1 MELHLLSGDKEAAVK
16 KMADNTELK
25 YYMAAASPEDK
36 MNYIKKLQEQGKKVV
51 MCGDGIND
59 AGAMAQ
65 ADLSIAMGSGSEVA
79 METGDIVL
87 LKSSIHSLYQSLMLT
102 RKAYSIVKENL
113 FWAFAY
119 NVVMIPLAAGIF
131 FLITVKTFPPMYS
144 SAAMGLSS
152 ISVVLN
158 SMRLRYL
165 RLK

>member
-1 MELHLLSGDKEAAVK
+1 
-16 KMADNTELK
+16 
-25 YYMAAASPEDK
+25 

-79 METGDIVL
+79 TETGDIL
-87 LKSSIHSLYQSLMLT
+87 LLNSSIKSLYQSLVIT
-102 RKAYSIVKENL
+102 RKAHRIVLENL

-119 NVVMIPLAAGIF
+119 NVVMIPLAAGLF
-131 FLITVKTFPPMYS
+131 YLITSKTFPPMYS
-144 SAAMGLSS
+144 SASMGLSS

-158 SMRLRYL
+158 SLRLRYL